1 MKNIKF
7 LNLAIVISILI
18 LTSCNNG
25 GGENRNVRNDS
36 AATAIK
42 KDTGSSTIST
52 TSPSATTYTVENLPS
67 GVKEFVAKNYAGYTI
82 LSGSPDPLCK
92 GGSAIDVAITKK
104 GAPDLSL
111 IFTLEGSFV
120 QQEEDVSFS
129 TASDKIRSVLKT
141 KYAGY
146 STGNQIEKL
155 TLVDKTIEY
164 MVDLNK
170 GSVTKEVIFSVDGN
184 IVCEK

>member
-1 MKNIKF
+1 
-7 LNLAIVISILI
+7 
-18 LTSCNNG
+18 
-25 GGENRNVRNDS
+25 
-36 AATAIK
+36 
-42 KDTGSSTIST
+42 
-52 TSPSATTYTVENLPS
+52 
-67 GVKEFVAKNYAGYTI
+67 
-82 LSGSPDPLCK
+82 
-92 GGSAIDVAITKK
+92 VAITKK

>member
-67 GVKEFVAKNYAGYTI
+67 GVQK
-82 LSGSPDPLCK
+82 LCWLYNFK
-92 GGSAIDVAITKK
+92 WIT
-104 GAPDLSL
+104 
-111 IFTLEGSFV
+111 
-120 QQEEDVSFS
+120 
-129 TASDKIRSVLKT
+129 
-141 KYAGY
+141 
-146 STGNQIEKL
+146 
-155 TLVDKTIEY
+155 
-164 MVDLNK
+164 
-170 GSVTKEVIFSVDGN
+170 
-184 IVCEK
+184 